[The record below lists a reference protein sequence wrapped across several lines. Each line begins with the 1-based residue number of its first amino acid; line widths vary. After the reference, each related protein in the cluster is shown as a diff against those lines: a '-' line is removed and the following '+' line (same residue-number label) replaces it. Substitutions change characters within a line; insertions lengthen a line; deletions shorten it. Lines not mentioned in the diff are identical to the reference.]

1 VPADSPNTD
10 GSFSGS
16 PFKSLGDA
24 AMKSPRMMNRSVN
37 YALTV
42 LLFAAVPLLAGGS
55 GDNAQGDVV
64 SGVGL
69 AILAATVLAFVGHL
83 LKQPLL
89 LAYVAAGIVI
99 GPYIGLGLVKDMGQI
114 ETISHF
120 GLILLLFL
128 IGLEIDAKKLKESG
142 KSLVVSGISQFPI
155 TAIIG
160 LGLFHLLGYSLRG
173 GTYDLIY
180 LAACCALSSTA
191 IVVKLLYG
199 KFELDTLAG
208 RITLGIL
215 VFQDIW
221 AIVLLGIQPSLSSP
235 DILVILSSFLK
246 GILLVVGSMV
256 VSKYVLPRAFK
267 TVAKIPELVLVSSL
281 GWCFL
286 VCGAAAYFKLSV
298 EMGALI
304 AGVAISTFPYNV
316 DVIAKVVNI
325 RDFFVTL
332 FFVSLGMQIP
342 NPLDNVHLLVT
353 AGIVSA
359 FLVVS
364 RFLAVFP
371 VLYALNN
378 GIRVSLLTSINL
390 SQISEFSLVIA
401 SLGLSAGH
409 ISRDTLTVIVFV
421 FVITSVLSTYTI
433 KYNDSIQ
440 KALGALLRKSGL
452 KDVRPVEQEQTDA
465 SRKEIALLGFHR
477 TASALVNE
485 LLELDQNK
493 RPRTRMMDKLV
504 VIDFNPETHESLLR
518 LGIKVIYGDISHL
531 DTLQHAGIHD
541 IKIVVSTIP
550 DKILVGTD
558 NLKLIK
564 LIKTVCPH
572 AKIIVTAESTDRAL
586 QMYKEGADY
595 VLLPHILAARDLI
608 ETLTMMLKR
617 EHSDM
622 ASVVK
627 MAFNKLKRQNEVLR

>member
-1 VPADSPNTD
+1 MT
-10 GSFSGS
+10 
-16 PFKSLGDA
+16 K
-24 AMKSPRMMNRSVN
+24 RSVI
-37 YALTV
+37 YGLTV
-42 LLFAAVPLLAGGS
+42 LLFCTAIPLMAGGS
-55 GDNAQGDVV
+55 GDNGRSDVV
-64 SGVGL
+64 GSVGL
-69 AILAATVLAFVGHL
+69 AILAATVLAFAGHL

-89 LAYVAAGIVI
+89 LAYVAAGIVV
-99 GPYIGLGLVKDMGQI
+99 GPHIGLGLIKDMGDI

-128 IGLEIDAKKLKESG
+128 IGLEIDVKKLKESG
-142 KSLVVSGISQFPI
+142 KSLVLSGLSQFPI
-155 TAIIG
+155 TVIIG
-160 LGLFHLLGYSLRG
+160 LGFFSLLGYSLRG

-180 LAACCALSSTA
+180 LAACCAMSSTA

-221 AIVLLGIQPSLSSP
+221 AIVLLGIQPNLSNP
-235 DILVILSSFLK
+235 DILIILFSFLK
-246 GILLVVGSMV
+246 GGLLVGGSML
-256 VSKYVLPRAFK
+256 VSKYVLPRVFK
-267 TVAKIPELVLVSSL
+267 IVAKISELVLVSSL

-286 VCGAAAYFKLSV
+286 VCGAAAYLNLSV

-304 AGVAISTFPYNV
+304 AGVAISTFPYNL

-342 NPLDNVHLLVT
+342 NPLDNVYLLVT

-359 FLVVS
+359 FLVTS
-364 RFLAVFP
+364 RFVAVFP

-401 SLGLSAGH
+401 SLGLAAGH
-409 ISRDTLTVIVFV
+409 ISRDTLTVIIFV

-440 KALGALLRKSGL
+440 KALSKLLRKCGL
-452 KDVRPVEQEQTDA
+452 KDVRSVGQEPPDDT
-465 SRKEIALLGFHR
+465 RREIALLGFHR
-477 TASALVNE
+477 TASALVQE
-485 LLELDQNK
+485 MLELDQNK
-493 RPRTRMMDKLV
+493 RPRARLVDKLV
-504 VIDFNPETHESLLR
+504 VIDFNPETHESLQR
-518 LGIKVIYGDISHL
+518 LGVKVIYGDVSHL
-531 DTLQHAGIHD
+531 DTLKHAGIED
-541 IKIVVSTIP
+541 VKIVISSIP

-564 LIKTVCPH
+564 LINTVCPQ
-572 AKIIVTAESTDRAL
+572 AKIIVTAESSDRAL

-595 VLLPHILAARDLI
+595 VFLPHILAATNLI
-608 ETLTMMLKR
+608 ETVTMMLKKEHNEMTSVIKR
-617 EHSDM
+617 EVGM
-622 ASVVK
+622 
-627 MAFNKLKRQNEVLR
+627 LKQRDEILQ